1 MTKSFQWK
9 LHKPIPSKLLQILH
23 SIFHKGLQIPLPSS
37 PLTIIHVE
45 IMPPIK
51 TSPVVA
57 IENINVVPS
66 IPGIP
71 PIAPPPAAPQPIA
84 PVKTPTPCGINAQIA
99 LATTSI
105 FIMAAG
111 GRCVGRGHIGRGL
124 ILVQVIGTI
133 FLCTIVLVVRSCI
146 GSRTVKATWNRKKNT
161 KLKLT
166 KNSRTGSSKQ
176 KLSMYWFLRLVDSLT
191 LKLP

>member
-1 MTKSFQWK
+1 M
-9 LHKPIPSKLLQILH
+9 
-23 SIFHKGLQIPLPSS
+23 PLAPR

-51 TSPVVA
+51 TSPIVA
-57 IENINVVPS
+57 IENINIVPS
-66 IPGIP
+66 IPGVP

-111 GRCVGRGHIGRGL
+111 GRCVGRGHIGKGL

-146 GSRTVKATWNRKKNT
+146 GSRTVKATWNRKRIQSWNLPKIQELAALSKNYQC
-161 KLKLT
+161 
-166 KNSRTGSSKQ
+166 TGS
-176 KLSMYWFLRLVDSLT
+176 
-191 LKLP
+191 